1 MTAIAGTAAL
11 SACEGIYEGMH
22 KTVTNSDIDS
32 SIAVLRALLTE
43 DFDTY
48 RHLNA
53 ELDRSANK
61 VFAAVLGAAFTE
73 AATRRFDEKP
83 SIPEI
88 IEFVA
93 ETRAV
98 YSRTGEIVAAED
110 AEHMIRAALGEDH
123 LVDNMERGGRSA
135 RRVPRCCSPWF
146 TEARASAA
154 QID

>member
-1 MTAIAGTAAL
+1 
-11 SACEGIYEGMH
+11 
-22 KTVTNSDIDS
+22 VTNSDIDS
-32 SIAVLRALLTE
+32 SIAILRALLTE

-61 VFAAVLGAAFTE
+61 VFTAVLGAAFTE
-73 AATRRFDEKP
+73 AATRRFSEKP

-93 ETRAV
+93 DTRAV

-123 LVDNMERGGRSA
+123 LVDNMNGKAMGA
-135 RRVPRCCSPWF
+135 AQTAMLFALVH
-146 TEARASAA
+146 EAGASAA
-154 QID
+154 QIDDLLTVAKERASSYFERKPR

>member
-1 MTAIAGTAAL
+1 
-11 SACEGIYEGMH
+11 
-22 KTVTNSDIDS
+22 VTNSDIDS

-73 AATRRFDEKP
+73 AATRRFGEKP

-123 LVDNMERGGRSA
+123 LVDNMNGRA
-135 RRVPRCCSPWF
+135 MGAAQTAMLFALVH
-146 TEARASAA
+146 EASASAA
-154 QID
+154 QIDDLLTVAEERVSSYFERKPR